1 MVVLVM
7 AEFIGSVL
15 NDEIVIDKLY
25 TVHYFE
31 YPKHFRFTGERHDF
45 WELVYV
51 DKGEIIATA
60 GSQDLT
66 LHQGNMIFHKPNE
79 WHNMYTD
86 TVVSNVAIV
95 TFECHSP
102 AVTFFED
109 KILKVGQFQKTII
122 SKIIS
127 EYTNAFSSPL
137 NDLYTTQLIRKSSP
151 TIGSEQLLKLY
162 ICELL
167 ISFLRDS
174 MPENQHSLISINN
187 STATLNLLINYMH
200 DNVLKG
206 ISMDDLVK
214 YSGLN
219 RTSITNIFKKN
230 FNMSAIEYFINLKV
244 DLAKKY
250 LREHN
255 HNVTQISEI
264 LGYSNVHYFSRQF
277 KKTTGMS
284 PIEYSHSIK
293 AMTPVI

>member
-51 DKGEIIATA
+51 DKGEVIVTA

-66 LHQGNMIFHKPNE
+66 LHQGSIIFHKPNE
-79 WHNMYTD
+79 WHNMCTD

-137 NDLYTTQLIRKSSP
+137 NDLYTTQLIRKPSP

>member
-1 MVVLVM
+1 M
-7 AEFIGSVL
+7 AEYMGSYL
-15 NDEIVIDKLY
+15 TDEIVIEKLY

-45 WELVYV
+45 WELVYI
-51 DKGEIIATA
+51 DKGESLITA
-60 GSQDLT
+60 ENQDIL
-66 LHQGNMIFHKPNE
+66 LHQGSIIFHKPNE
-79 WHNMYTD
+79 WHNMSTGNFIA
-86 TVVSNVAIV
+86 NVAIV
-95 TFECHSP
+95 TFDCNS
-102 AVTFFED
+102 AAMSFFED
-109 KILKVGQFQKTII
+109 KILKVGQYQKTII

-137 NDLYTTQLIRKSSP
+137 NDLYTMQLIKKPSQP
-151 TIGSEQLLKLY
+151 IGAEQLIKMY

-174 MPENQHSLISINN
+174 LPDGQLPLISINN
-187 STATLNLLINYMH
+187 STANLNLLINYMQ
-200 DNVLKG
+200 DNISRG
-206 ISMDDLVK
+206 ISMEELVK

-219 RTSITNIFKKN
+219 RTSITNIFKKS
-230 FNMSAIEYFINLKV
+230 FNMSAIEYFISMKI
-244 DLAKKY
+244 DMAKKY

-277 KKTTGMS
+277 KKITGMS

-293 AMTPVI
+293 AMTKGL